1 MTITPHLSGI
11 QSFVRAAELGS
22 FSAAARHLGISAA
35 AVSKNI
41 ARLEAKLGIR
51 LMNRS
56 TRSLNLTAEGAAFF
70 DQVRGALQA
79 LDGAV
84 DDLATR
90 RTGPSGRVR
99 MSAGGSMVRHFL
111 VPLLPAFRRLYPGIA
126 LEIDSDDRFV
136 DIVSGGY
143 DCVLRG
149 GVIKDNNLA
158 ARQVCRF
165 FSVLVASPDYL
176 ARKGVPTVPRELVA
190 HDLLAARFLSSG
202 EWIWLFDTDGDAQPH
217 AYPAA
222 FTFSDPDAL
231 LAGALAG
238 LGIAQL
244 GTQHVWPH
252 LQAGGLK
259 IVLFDA
265 LRSPDM
271 SLSLQYPHRALI
283 APRVRHTIDFFV
295 DQLRADARLTVSR
308 ADLAPFVASAGD

>member
-1 MTITPHLSGI
+1 MVATAHLSGI
-11 QSFVRAAELGS
+11 LSFVRAAELGS
-22 FSAAARHLGISAA
+22 FSAAARQLGISAA
-35 AVSKNI
+35 AVSKNV
-41 ARLEAKLGIR
+41 ARLEARLGIR

-70 DQVRGALQA
+70 AQVRDALQA

-111 VPLLPAFRRLYPGIA
+111 VPLLPAFRRDYPGIA

-136 DIVSGGY
+136 DIVGGGY
-143 DCVLRG
+143 DCALRG
-149 GVIKDNNLA
+149 GVIKDSNLA

-176 ARKGVPTVPRELVA
+176 ARRGVPATPHALA
-190 HDLLAARFLSSG
+190 THDLLAARFLSSG
-202 EWIWLFDTDGDAQPH
+202 EWVWQFDGDAPSPSW
-217 AYPAA
+217 PAA

-244 GTQHVWPH
+244 GTHHVWPH
-252 LQAGGLK
+252 LQAGTLK

-283 APRVRHTIDFFV
+283 APRVRHTVDFFV
-295 DQLRADARLTVSR
+295 DHLRADARLTISR
-308 ADLAPFVASAGD
+308 SDLPPFVATTDG